1 MSDRTSGT
9 FRGGEAPKG
18 RDPISKRRA
27 RSADASM
34 PEGGIVKRLMMYG
47 IPISAVAV
55 LVFATMAVA
64 QSVPEGQEPSQ
75 NPANASTTD
84 VQNSTTW
91 PAKKKPAETDE
102 TNKPAE
108 TDEPTTPTQTTA
120 PDPNGQKTVNIYNH
134 AFDPAQLN
142 VASGTTVR
150 FVNKD
155 TEPHTATADN
165 DLFDTG
171 ELEPG
176 GSFKV
181 YFEGSGTVTYH
192 CELHPDMKGVIVVGE
207 GGGGEDPTAEKRT
220 AEEAP
225 NEPSSEADKPATEEA
240 AQPARD

>member
-1 MSDRTSGT
+1 M
-9 FRGGEAPKG
+9 
-18 RDPISKRRA
+18 
-27 RSADASM
+27 
-34 PEGGIVKRLMMYG
+34 KRLMMYV
-47 IPISAVAV
+47 IPLSAVAV

-91 PAKKKPAETDE
+91 PAKKKPAETAE
-102 TNKPAE
+102 TTKPAE
-108 TDEPTTPTQTTA
+108 TNEPTTPTQTTA

-134 AFDPAQLN
+134 AFGPAQLK

-192 CELHPDMKGVIVVGE
+192 CELHPDMKGSIVVGE

-225 NEPSSEADKPATEEA
+225 NEPSSEADKPATAEA

>member
-1 MSDRTSGT
+1 
-9 FRGGEAPKG
+9 
-18 RDPISKRRA
+18 
-27 RSADASM
+27 M
-34 PEGGIVKRLMMYG
+34 PEGGIVKRPMMYV
-47 IPISAVAV
+47 IPLSAVAV

-91 PAKKKPAETDE
+91 PPTKKLAETAETTKPAE
-102 TNKPAE
+102 A
-108 TDEPTTPTQTTA
+108 DEPTTPTQTTA

-192 CELHPDMKGVIVVGE
+192 CELHPDMKGSIVVGE

-225 NEPSSEADKPATEEA
+225 NEPSSEVDKPATEEA
-240 AQPARD
+240 AQPARG

>member
-1 MSDRTSGT
+1 
-9 FRGGEAPKG
+9 
-18 RDPISKRRA
+18 
-27 RSADASM
+27 M
-34 PEGGIVKRLMMYG
+34 PEGGIVKRPMMYV
-47 IPISAVAV
+47 IPIAAIAV
-55 LVFATMAVA
+55 LVFATVAVA
-64 QSVPEGQEPSQ
+64 QSVPVGQEPSQ

-91 PAKKKPAETDE
+91 PAKKKPAETSTPTEE
-102 TNKPAE
+102 TAE
-108 TDEPTTPTQTTA
+108 TTKPTEETAETTTPTQTTT
-120 PDPNGQKTVNIYNH
+120 PDPNGKKTVNIYNH
-134 AFDPAQLN
+134 AFDLAQLN
-142 VASGTTVR
+142 VASGTTVK

-171 ELEPG
+171 VLEPG

-192 CELHPDMKGVIVVGE
+192 CELHPDMKGSIVVGE
-207 GGGGEDPTAEKRT
+207 GGGGEDPSAQKRT

-240 AQPARD
+240 AQPARG

>member
-1 MSDRTSGT
+1 M
-9 FRGGEAPKG
+9 
-18 RDPISKRRA
+18 
-27 RSADASM
+27 
-34 PEGGIVKRLMMYG
+34 KRLMMYV
-47 IPISAVAV
+47 IPLSAVAV

-102 TNKPAE
+102 
-108 TDEPTTPTQTTA
+108 PTAPTQTTA
-120 PDPNGQKTVNIYNH
+120 PDPNSQKTVNIYNH
-134 AFDPAQLN
+134 AFGPAQLK

-176 GSFKV
+176 ESLEI
-181 YFEGSGTVTYH
+181 YFEGSGTVPYH
-192 CELHPDMKGVIVVGE
+192 SEPHPDMKGSLVVG
-207 GGGGEDPTAEKRT
+207 
-220 AEEAP
+220 
-225 NEPSSEADKPATEEA
+225 
-240 AQPARD
+240 

>member
-1 MSDRTSGT
+1 
-9 FRGGEAPKG
+9 
-18 RDPISKRRA
+18 
-27 RSADASM
+27 M
-34 PEGGIVKRLMMYG
+34 PEGGIVKRPMMYV
-47 IPISAVAV
+47 IPLSAVAV

-91 PAKKKPAETDE
+91 PAKKKPAETAETTKPAEIDE
-102 TNKPAE
+102 TTEPAE

-120 PDPNGQKTVNIYNH
+120 PDPNGKKTVNIYNH
-134 AFDPAQLN
+134 AFDPVQLN

-176 GSFKV
+176 RSFKV

-192 CELHPDMKGVIVVGE
+192 CELHPDMKGSIVVGE

-225 NEPSSEADKPATEEA
+225 NEPSSEVDKPATEEA